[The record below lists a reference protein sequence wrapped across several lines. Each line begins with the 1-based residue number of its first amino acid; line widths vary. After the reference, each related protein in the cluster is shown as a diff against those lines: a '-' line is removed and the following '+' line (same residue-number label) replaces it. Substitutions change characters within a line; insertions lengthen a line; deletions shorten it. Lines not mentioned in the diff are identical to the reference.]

1 MIERNIGCLQTR
13 DSDDAR
19 NAAGG
24 QEVIQVKSV
33 AETQDACVL
42 RCLRI
47 LKLAK
52 PRKHKQPSSCTKM
65 FCS

>member
-1 MIERNIGCLQTR
+1 MIERNIGCLQTC
-13 DSDDAR
+13 DSDDAQ

-42 RCLRI
+42 RCL
-47 LKLAK
+47 
-52 PRKHKQPSSCTKM
+52 
-65 FCS
+65 